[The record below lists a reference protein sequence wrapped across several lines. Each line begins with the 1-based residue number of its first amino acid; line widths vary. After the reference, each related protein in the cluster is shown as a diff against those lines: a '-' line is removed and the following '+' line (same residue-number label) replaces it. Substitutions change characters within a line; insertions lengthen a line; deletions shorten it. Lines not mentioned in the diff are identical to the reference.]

1 MRGGTHTFLPTK
13 RVHFGAGSLE
23 KIQEEALA
31 KDRAFVV
38 TGRTL
43 YEKTD
48 LIRRVEEILG
58 EKHGGTFPGMGEHT
72 PGSSVEEAARRARG
86 SDLLVSVGGGSVV
99 DGTKAVARELG
110 YPTHVAVP
118 TTLSGAEWAH
128 RVGVTDEES
137 GRKGGFADPKTVP
150 QVVVLDPETT
160 LFTPEKLWLST
171 GIRAL
176 DHAVEGLLYGGE
188 HPVTDV
194 TGAEGARRLL
204 AYLPRSREDPEDVD
218 ARGELQLAAWLAYF
232 GPFNTPMGLSHAL
245 GRRIGASYGVPHGY
259 TSCVTLAPSLEV
271 ERDSVPEER
280 WRRLEEALGGE
291 PGRTNRS
298 PRARARAPWPAARC
312 GRPGGGPEI
321 HSQRLRRPRR
331 GRARHT
337 QGSVLVVSLAPL
349 YSGLGIT
356 RARSLPENRWIRT
369 SHLVLV
375 PRE

>member
-1 MRGGTHTFLPTK
+1 MRGGTHTFLPTE
-13 RVHFGAGSLE
+13 RVHFGAGCLE
-23 KIQEEALA
+23 KIGEEAGA

-48 LIRRVEEILG
+48 LVRRVEALLG
-58 EKHGGTFPGMGEHT
+58 GKHGGTFPGMGQHT
-72 PGSSVEEAARRARG
+72 PGSSVEEAVRRARG
-86 SDLLVSVGGGSVV
+86 SDLLVSLGGGSVV

-137 GRKGGFADPKTVP
+137 GRKGGFADPRAVP

-160 LFTPEKLWLST
+160 LLTPQKLWLST

-218 ARGELQLAAWLAYF
+218 ARAELQVAAWLAYF

-271 ERDSVPEER
+271 ERSRVPEDR
-280 WRRLEEALGGE
+280 WRRLEEALGGNPADRIAALVQE
-291 PGRTNRS
+291 LGLPGRLREVGVPEEDLEYIASDFGDREADALAILT
-298 PRARARAPWPAARC
+298 AA
-312 GRPGGGPEI
+312 
-321 HSQRLRRPRR
+321 
-331 GRARHT
+331 
-337 QGSVLVVSLAPL
+337 
-349 YSGLGIT
+349 Y
-356 RARSLPENRWIRT
+356 
-369 SHLVLV
+369 
-375 PRE
+375 